1 MSQENVSRL
10 RARYEAAERGAWGAD
25 LLAQD
30 FELHQ
35 ASSIIDSAA
44 VFKGPDAIRD
54 VMGELEESFE
64 EISVEAEEI
73 SEAPEGEIVVVL
85 RISGRGRGSR
95 IELDNR
101 IGHVWTF
108 RDDKAVRMVAYE
120 EPADALK
127 AAGLEE

>member
-1 MSQENVSRL
+1 MSQENLSRL

-25 LLAQD
+25 LLAHD

-44 VFKGPDAIRD
+44 VFKGPEAIRG
-54 VMGELEESFE
+54 VMGELEASFE
-64 EISVEAEEI
+64 EISVDAEEI
-73 SEAPEGEIVVVL
+73 SEAPGGEIVVVL
-85 RISGRGRGSR
+85 RISGRGRGSG

-127 AAGLEE
+127 AVGLEE

>member
-1 MSQENVSRL
+1 MSRENIDRL
-10 RARYEAAERGAWGAD
+10 RARYEAGERGAWGAD
-25 LLAQD
+25 LLAHD

-44 VFKGPDAIRD
+44 VFKGPDAFRD
-54 VMGELEESFE
+54 VMGELDESFE

-85 RISGRGRGSR
+85 RISGRGRGSG

-120 EPADALK
+120 EPADALR
-127 AAGLEE
+127 AVGLEE

>member
-1 MSQENVSRL
+1 MSQENVNRL
-10 RARYEAAERGAWGAD
+10 RARYEAADSGAWGGD
-25 LLAQD
+25 LLAHD

-35 ASSIIDSAA
+35 ASSIIDSTG
-44 VFKGPDAIRD
+44 VFKGAHAIRD

-85 RISGRGRGSR
+85 RISGRGRGSG

-120 EPADALK
+120 EPAEALK
-127 AAGLEE
+127 AVGLEE

>member
-10 RARYEAAERGAWGAD
+10 RARYEAAEPGAWSGD

-35 ASSIIDSAA
+35 ASSIIDSPG
-44 VFKGPDAIRD
+44 VYRGPDAIRD
-54 VMGELEESFE
+54 VIGDLERSFE
-64 EISVEAEEI
+64 EISVDAEEI
-73 SEAPEGEIVVVL
+73 SEAPGGEIVVVL
-85 RISGRGRGSR
+85 RISGRGRASG

-108 RDDKAVRMVAYE
+108 RDSKAVRMVAYE

-127 AAGLEE
+127 AVGLDQ